1 MRPPGWPRKMAFQTA
16 FRGQRKEII
25 MHQIKRTT
33 GDVVAADTQA
43 SVSAIDY
50 AVLSQARL
58 TASLVEAAKDSQL
71 AAASTQKLLQS
82 MTNGMNVLVASRAEL
97 VTAVREINMIQLRS
111 NLKATSFG
119 CPDGGPIKGSD
130 YDAPVRADADLIE
143 G

>member
-1 MRPPGWPRKMAFQTA
+1 
-16 FRGQRKEII
+16 
-25 MHQIKRTT
+25 MHQIKKST
-33 GDVVAADTQA
+33 GDVVAADTQS

-82 MTNGMNVLVASRAEL
+82 MTNGMSVLISSRAEL

-111 NLKATSFG
+111 NLQTTSFG
-119 CPDGGPIKGSD
+119 CPDGGPIKPSGSD
-130 YDAPVRADADLIE
+130 QNAPFIAKADLID